1 MSPDRPV
8 LLSKSRFLA
17 GLQCLKR
24 LYLECY
30 HRELADPVDA
40 SHQAIFDTGHTV
52 GALARQRFPGGAL
65 VEERFFEH
73 AQAEYRTQALLRDP
87 SVPALY
93 EPAFSFAGVRTRID
107 VLLRTS
113 GRAFDLIEV
122 KSTASAKDEHIPDVA
137 IQTHVVEGYGI
148 SVGRAYLMH
157 LNTAYVY
164 RGGDHDL
171 TRLFSLR
178 DVTAE
183 VREYSSEPML
193 DELFQMWEALRQAD
207 TLNVETGR
215 HCVRPYVCPFFGHCH
230 RDDPTHPI
238 GELPGLMPRAEERLR
253 ASGISGVADIPCDF
267 PRLSGLQR
275 RVRESV
281 VTGQPFLGE
290 GLRERLGEI
299 VSPASFPVYVG
310 TQPFQT
316 LPFQWSLHVRESD
329 GSLRHR
335 AFLAEGADDPREELV
350 VSLLQA
356 VPDQGTIVA
365 YSNYERTD
373 SERGRRLLVHPNLHA
388 KYYRADR
395 RCLIGSANVTRRGLG
410 WASPS
415 NVELL
420 VEISSEQT
428 GIMDW
433 ETALLSSAIE
443 ATPELQTQIQL
454 RADEI
459 RSQRV
464 IARPPEVDS
473 IREEAQPTTRWVPR
487 CSMPDVLWEV
497 YAGGESGQR
506 LLEGTRVASNQDLE
520 ALGPPRGLS
529 KALFEAYVTTIMK
542 RMPLIV
548 EIDDRAIHGLTDTGA
563 HEFLT
568 DYLGDELPYSPQ
580 ETWGIINRLRKNRF
594 CWFDVTDLASGQCLR
609 VGRKAV

>member
-365 YSNYERTD
+365 YSNYERTVLKD
-373 SERGRRLLVHPNLHA
+373 L
-388 KYYRADR
+388 
-395 RCLIGSANVTRRGLG
+395 
-410 WASPS
+410 
-415 NVELL
+415 
-420 VEISSEQT
+420 
-428 GIMDW
+428 
-433 ETALLSSAIE
+433 ALAFPQYE
-443 ATPELQTQIQL
+443 
-454 RADEI
+454 D
-459 RSQRV
+459 
-464 IARPPEVDS
+464 
-473 IREEAQPTTRWVPR
+473 
-487 CSMPDVLWEV
+487 
-497 YAGGESGQR
+497 R
-506 LLEGTRVASNQDLE
+506 LLELCDRIVDLHRLVRAYYYHPEMHGSFSIKAVLPALVPDLSYGDLE
-520 ALGPPRGLS
+520 IAEGRAAAAAFSRSIAPDTPDDERIRIRESLLAYCKRDTEAMVRVYEAL
-529 KALFEAYVTTIMK
+529 ATE
-542 RMPLIV
+542 
-548 EIDDRAIHGLTDTGA
+548 
-563 HEFLT
+563 
-568 DYLGDELPYSPQ
+568 
-580 ETWGIINRLRKNRF
+580 
-594 CWFDVTDLASGQCLR
+594 
-609 VGRKAV
+609 VGG

>member
-1 MSPDRPV
+1 MYSNGRTGDLAVELMSGASEEVVIIAPYIKKGP
-8 LLSKSRFLA
+8 LE
-17 GLQCLKR
+17 
-24 LYLECY
+24 YL
-30 HRELADPVDA
+30 
-40 SHQAIFDTGHTV
+40 I
-52 GALARQRFPGGAL
+52 
-65 VEERFFEH
+65 
-73 AQAEYRTQALLRDP
+73 
-87 SVPALY
+87 
-93 EPAFSFAGVRTRID
+93 TRIPPQ
-107 VLLRTS
+107 VSRVTC
-113 GRAFDLIEV
+113 V
-122 KSTASAKDEHIPDVA
+122 
-137 IQTHVVEGYGI
+137 
-148 SVGRAYLMH
+148 
-157 LNTAYVY
+157 
-164 RGGDHDL
+164 
-171 TRLFSLR
+171 TR
-178 DVTAE
+178 
-183 VREYSSEPML
+183 
-193 DELFQMWEALRQAD
+193 W
-207 TLNVETGR
+207 
-215 HCVRPYVCPFFGHCH
+215 
-230 RDDPTHPI
+230 
-238 GELPGLMPRAEERLR
+238 LPEDI
-253 ASGISGVADIPCDF
+253 ASGVCD
-267 PRLSGLQR
+267 L
-275 RVRESV
+275 
-281 VTGQPFLGE
+281 
-290 GLRERLGEI
+290 EI
-299 VSPASFPVYVG
+299 
-310 TQPFQT
+310 
-316 LPFQWSLHVRESD
+316 
-329 GSLRHR
+329 
-335 AFLAEGADDPREELV
+335 LAIA
-350 VSLLQA
+350 
-356 VPDQGTIVA
+356 
-365 YSNYERTD
+365 D

-580 ETWGIINRLRKNRF
+580 ETWGII
-594 CWFDVTDLASGQCLR
+594 
-609 VGRKAV
+609 KAWLTHFMQSSYIVQSKEDILMKAQRIGS